1 MPPVLKSIFI
11 FRALTPNVLSL
22 KVKIQYSVNIQ
33 FLKTIS
39 SFQITSDGTREPPHL
54 VNSKYPRFCD
64 EIRYGSAKYTKY
76 FRLVFQNKTFRVYEI
91 KPWKGDFTK
100 NTITAL

>member
-1 MPPVLKSIFI
+1 MHFY
-11 FRALTPNVLSL
+11 F
-22 KVKIQYSVNIQ
+22 Y
-33 FLKTIS
+33 F
-39 SFQITSDGTREPPHL
+39 FQITSDGKREPPHL

-91 KPWKGDFTK
+91 KPWKGNFTK
-100 NTITAL
+100 NKITAL